1 MLTLGKNIFF
11 IKTVPIETMHILL
24 KEITLN
30 WYAIYKVICSL
41 FEKHSNLRGLE
52 QWRGHLVRELR
63 LGLLSMVRYYSM
75 QWL

>member
-30 WYAIYKVICSL
+30 WYAIYKVRCSL
-41 FEKHSNLRGLE
+41 FEKRG
-52 QWRGHLVRELR
+52 QRGHLVRELR
-63 LGLLSMVRYYSM
+63 LGLLSVGRYYSM